1 MCLAVACP
9 SQLISLVLAQAAC
22 LAVSRSLT
30 QSLPRSHSVSL
41 SLFLFR
47 SRPFFIAFIHS
58 FSFYELHLRS
68 PSRSLARTHTH
79 RVCRAQAGT
88 LSLALSRSLA
98 LTFVNCPEHCWLR
111 WFPVH
116 SRAKR
121 KEEAIINVPPRRKTL
136 ITRFAP
142 LAHEGVQELRC
153 LGGCCLVFGFGGGG
167 GVACSCALSIGST
180 RTNSCPNFVSALLP
194 HVPRAT
200 ASFGLPHA

>member
-1 MCLAVACP
+1 MNCICA
-9 SQLISLVLAQAAC
+9 
-22 LAVSRSLT
+22 
-30 QSLPRSHSVSL
+30 LPRAL
-41 SLFLFR
+41 SL
-47 SRPFFIAFIHS
+47 AH
-58 FSFYELHLRS
+58 
-68 PSRSLARTHTH
+68 THTECAV
-79 RVCRAQAGT
+79 RRQ
-88 LSLALSRSLA
+88 ALSRSLSLALA

-142 LAHEGVQELRC
+142 LAHEGVQELRS
-153 LGGCCLVFGFGGGG
+153 LGGCCFGFGFGGG

-200 ASFGLPHA
+200 ASFGLSHA